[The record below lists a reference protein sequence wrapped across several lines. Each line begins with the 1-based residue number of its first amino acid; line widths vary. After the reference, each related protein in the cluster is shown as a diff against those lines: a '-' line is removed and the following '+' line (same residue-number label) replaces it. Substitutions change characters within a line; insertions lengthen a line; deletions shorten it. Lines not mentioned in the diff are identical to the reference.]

1 MPQGPDST
9 RWPRVGARVA
19 MAELLLDGAEAALCG
34 IPLLLWLG
42 GLSSAAQIE
51 RALWPMLVA
60 AVIALWLHLFG
71 RLRPVM
77 AVLDAKSRQEAVAA
91 EEVEAAQ
98 RALARVPIESGCV
111 RLVLWILVAAV
122 VLGLWLGRGVGSG
135 RLAGGF
141 ASVVIFHGA
150 GLAALRALVLAR
162 TLGCLHPIILPNVEG
177 IRVFAGGY
185 RLWLATIVVAV
196 IGLGHAVLSL
206 MVWTCGGVSS
216 RSLALMSMLLWP
228 TVAGAALVWSR
239 SLLRRT
245 GPIEDYFEA
254 TLRAP
259 GTRGPARDEPRA
271 VIAFVAAQSLPYRLA
286 SYQAFGFALA
296 GVVAVAAGRRL
307 GAIDVEGAARLLGAV
322 AVVALAGLVYVAL
335 AIRNS
340 LGPLMRHIGSRH
352 FLPVAKI
359 RSRVGLRPKLLGCF
373 LIVAAVACGTLALYA
388 HAPVAPTAHVPNPVL
403 ALAVGLAVALG
414 LTGLVVRD
422 LVAPIQA
429 LEARSEEMARGELA
443 RPVPPSGEADEI
455 GRLTVAFEE
464 MRRSLRDRLRSTES
478 INIDLEREVR
488 RRTEALEQKNTELRD
503 ALEKLRRAQDNLIRS
518 EKLASMGRL
527 VSGIAHEINN
537 PVNAVINSLGPLE
550 EIVRQM
556 GERPDSEVGE
566 LARSAGEMLTVVQ
579 RGAARTKAIVQAL
592 HNYSRGDD
600 AVQREVNLARSVDDS
615 LDLLRHRLR
624 HVQVKKEVD
633 PAARILGLPGQIDQ
647 VLMNLITNASQALG
661 ERGGTITVGAAIRGG
676 SVIVTVED
684 DGPGIPP
691 EVLPRIFDPFFTTK
705 DVGEGSGLGL
715 SIVHGIVERHAGHID
730 VHSDPGRG
738 TRFTITFP
746 RFGSHSAAAGA

>member
-1 MPQGPDST
+1 MAQGTDST
-9 RWPRVGARVA
+9 RWPRVGVRVA
-19 MAELLLDGAEAALCG
+19 VAELLLDGAEVALCG
-34 IPLLLWLG
+34 VPLLLWRR
-42 GLSSAAQIE
+42 GLSPTTPIE
-51 RALWPMLVA
+51 RGMWPILLAVVVALWV
-60 AVIALWLHLFG
+60 HLFG
-71 RLRPVM
+71 RLRPI
-77 AVLDAKSRQEAVAA
+77 ASVLEAKARQEPVAA

-98 RALARVPIESGCV
+98 QALARIPRESAWV
-111 RLVLWILVAAV
+111 RMGLWTLIAATALVLALT
-122 VLGLWLGRGVGSG
+122 RGVGDP
-135 RLAGGF
+135 RLAAGF
-141 ASVVIFHGA
+141 ASVALFHGA
-150 GLAALRALVLAR
+150 GVAALRALVLSR
-162 TLGCLHPIILPNVEG
+162 TLGSLLPVILPNVES
-177 IRVFAGGY
+177 IRMFAESY
-185 RLWLATIVVAV
+185 RFWLAAIVVAG
-196 IGLGHAVLSL
+196 IGLGHAALSL
-206 MVWTCGGVSS
+206 MVWTFTGVPA

-228 TVAGAALVWSR
+228 TVAVAALVWSR

-245 GPIEDYFEA
+245 GPIEDYFQA
-254 TLRAP
+254 TLRSA

-271 VIAFVAAQSLPYRLA
+271 VIAFVAAQSVPYRLS

-296 GVVAVAAGRRL
+296 GVLAVAAGRRL
-307 GAIDVEGAARLLGAV
+307 GAIDVENAARLLGAV
-322 AVVALAGLVYVAL
+322 GVVALAGLVYVSL
-335 AIRNS
+335 GIRRA

-373 LIVAAVACGTLALYA
+373 LIVAAVACGSLALYGQAPLA
-388 HAPVAPTAHVPNPVL
+388 HGPQVPPPAL
-403 ALAVGLAVALG
+403 ALVVGLALALG
-414 LTGLVVRD
+414 LTGLVVRE
-422 LVAPIQA
+422 VVEPIQA

-488 RRTEALEQKNTELRD
+488 RRTEALEQKNAELRD

-550 EIVRQM
+550 EIVRQLREVDD
-556 GERPDSEVGE
+556 GEAAG
-566 LARSAGEMLTVVQ
+566 LAQSAGEMLTVVQ

-624 HVQVKKEVD
+624 DIQVKKDVD

-647 VLMNLITNASQALG
+647 VLMNLITNAAQALG
-661 ERGGTITVGAAIRGG
+661 EKGGTIRVAVVVKGG
-676 SVIVTVED
+676 QVVVTVED

-691 EVLPRIFDPFFTTK
+691 DVLPRIFDPFFTTK

-715 SIVHGIVERHAGHID
+715 SIVHGIVDRHGGRID
-730 VHSDPGRG
+730 VQSTAGKG
-738 TRFTITFP
+738 TTFVITFP
-746 RFGSHSAAAGA
+746 RFGATSAAAGA